1 MKIALIRQKY
11 SPFGGAE
18 RFVSRALSALS
29 QQGLQVTLLS
39 RNWDQASEGIQVKR
53 LDPFYL
59 GRTWRDWGFSHAVSR
74 WLGRHPFDLV
84 QSHERIAGCDVYR
97 AGDGVHRV
105 WLKQKARRENLL
117 VRCLGWLNPYHHYV
131 CRAERRMF
139 QHPRLRAVICNSK
152 MVQQELIDHFQL
164 PAEKLHVIYSGVDVT
179 RFHPD
184 VRQQREAIRRQWG
197 IPDDATVY
205 LFLGSGFQ
213 RKGVQPVLQA
223 LAGLPESAWVLVVGK
238 DKQQQQYQ
246 RLARR
251 LGIAGRVVFAGGQ
264 TEVAAYYGAADVFVL
279 PTLYDAFPNAAL
291 EAMACGLPLLT
302 SPNCGAA
309 ELIRNGDNGYVCDA
323 LDVDTLRKHMHTLLD
338 ARLSQEMG
346 AQARQTVVHLTP
358 DYMATQMVALYRQLL
373 QPGAA

>member
-29 QQGLQVTLLS
+29 QQGLEVTLLS
-39 RNWDQASEGIQVKR
+39 RNWDQASEGTQVKR
-53 LDPFYL
+53 LNPFYL
-59 GRTWRDWGFSHAVSR
+59 GRTWRDWSFARAVSR
-74 WLGRHPFDLV
+74 WLGRHRFDLV
-84 QSHERIAGCDVYR
+84 QSHERIAGCEVYR

-105 WLKQKARRENLL
+105 WLRQKARRESLL
-117 VRCLGWLNPYHHYV
+117 LRWLGRLNPYHHYV
-131 CRAERRMF
+131 CRAEQRMF
-139 QHPRLRAVICNSK
+139 HHPRLRAVICNSK
-152 MVQQELIDHFQL
+152 MVQQELIEHFQL
-164 PAEKLHVIYSGVDVT
+164 PLDKLHVIYSGVDPA
-179 RFHPD
+179 RFHPG
-184 VRQQREAIRRQWG
+184 VRQQRAAIRQQWG
-197 IPDDATVY
+197 IPEAATVY

-213 RKGVQPVLQA
+213 RKGVAPLLQA
-223 LAGLPESAWVLVVGK
+223 LVGLPESAWVLVVGK
-238 DKQQQQYQ
+238 DKQQRQYQ

-251 LGIAGRVVFAGGQ
+251 LGIADRVVFAGGQ

-323 LDVDTLRKHMHTLLD
+323 LDVETLHKHMHTLLD
-338 ARLSQEMG
+338 AALSQRMG
-346 AQARQTVVHLTP
+346 AHAQQTVAHLTP
-358 DYMATQMVALYRQLL
+358 DFMATQMVALYRQLL
-373 QPGAA
+373 QPNVA